1 MNSVFTNLCLLE
13 ILTHITVAI
22 LINKMHICHRGHIKN
37 VMNRSQIEL
46 IIQIAE
52 TGSFTKAGEHVHMTQ
67 PAVSRT
73 VASVEAQLGTK
84 LIKRDKKNGLFF
96 TEVGEQVLVILRKIM
111 SEFHKVD
118 ELVAAERGLEIG
130 TVHVGVYR
138 TAYTR
143 FLPKI
148 IRTMEEQYPGL
159 EIKLWEGTID
169 QIKKWLRTECVDVGI
184 ITSTDQ
190 EFDTIALAEDQLI
203 VLLPENHPLAVQQ
216 TVSILDLKEQS
227 ILMGKDGVEKHI
239 YSLFEEHDLIPKVRF
254 EMEQLET
261 GISMVQEGLGV
272 TITTKQSIGTLP
284 DHVIYRELTPKT
296 FRNIQL
302 AVRNKK
308 DTSKA
313 TDVFIQT
320 ALTLFTPDTLGK

>member
-1 MNSVFTNLCLLE
+1 
-13 ILTHITVAI
+13 
-22 LINKMHICHRGHIKN
+22 
-37 VMNRSQIEL
+37 MNRAQIEL
-46 IIQIAE
+46 IIEIAE

-73 VASVEAQLGTK
+73 VASIEAQLGTK

-96 TEVGEQVLVILRKIM
+96 TEVGEQILVILRKIT
-111 SEFHKVD
+111 SEFQKVD
-118 ELVAAERGLEIG
+118 ELVASERGLEIG
-130 TVHVGVYR
+130 KVHVGAYR

-203 VLLPENHPLAVQQ
+203 VLLPLRHPLAAQE
-216 TVSILDLKEQS
+216 TVSILDLKEQPL
-227 ILMGKDGVEKHI
+227 LMGKDGVEKHI

-254 EMEQLET
+254 EMDQLET

-320 ALTLFTPDTLGK
+320 ALTLFTPDTLEK